1 MDEQEQDIIDQARKQ
16 LDHERNTRKLAR
28 VTAALRDLQAAQAVV
43 KRLNKRLQEIAS
55 ADDDVFE

>member
-1 MDEQEQDIIDQARKQ
+1 MIVDIIEIAQKQ
-16 LDHERNTRKLAR
+16 LEAERNVRKLAR

-43 KRLNKRLQEIAS
+43 KQLNKRLQEIAS

>member
-1 MDEQEQDIIDQARKQ
+1 MDIIEIAQKQLEAERSNRKQ
-16 LDHERNTRKLAR
+16 AR

-43 KRLNKRLQEIAS
+43 KKLNKRLQEIAS